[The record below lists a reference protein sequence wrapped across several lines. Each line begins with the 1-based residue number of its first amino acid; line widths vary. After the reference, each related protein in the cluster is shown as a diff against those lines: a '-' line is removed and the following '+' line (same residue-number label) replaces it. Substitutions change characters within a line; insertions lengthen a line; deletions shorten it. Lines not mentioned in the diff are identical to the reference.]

1 MATAT
6 ATTMGRTATAI
17 SRAAAFVSFSAA
29 ALFVLLL
36 VALHFIKPEI
46 DPSWRFIS
54 EYAIGDYGWI
64 MALAFLSL
72 AVSTVALFVTIRS
85 QIQTTRGKVGL
96 ALLLVSAA
104 GLTLAGIFTTDP
116 ITTSHDAV
124 TMRGNL
130 HSLGG
135 TLGIAVPFAAALIS
149 WQLARNPTWSTAR
162 QALRWTGTL
171 AVMGFLISFMSVMV
185 MLPSNG
191 QFGPDVLIGWP
202 NRFEIVAYSVW
213 LMTVAWHALKLSK

>member
-1 MATAT
+1 
-6 ATTMGRTATAI
+6 MGRTATAV

-85 QIQTTRGKVGL
+85 QIQTTSGKVGL
-96 ALLLVSAA
+96 ALLLLSAA